1 LIGREAELSEVTEL
15 STTHRLVT
23 LIGEGGIGKTRLG
36 LAVGRQLLPELP
48 DGVWV
53 AELAPLADPDLVPMT
68 VAGALGIELVG
79 GEVSPER
86 VANALGPKQL
96 MLVLDNCEHVIEAA
110 ANMADALLRSGRTV
124 RVLATS
130 REPLRTE
137 GECLYRVPP
146 LSVPAE
152 GAEEMEEVLRHSAVR
167 LFVARAR
174 AGDPH
179 FSPDRRIAAAAGAVC
194 RRLDGI
200 PLAIELAAARGAA
213 LGVEELASRL
223 DDRFHLLT
231 GGRRTALPRHQTLR
245 ATLDWSCEL
254 LPESER
260 IVLRRL
266 AIFAGGFT
274 LAAASAVVTSAE
286 INPLEV
292 VDCVA
297 NLVAKSLVT
306 PEIGDGPTRYRLLET
321 TRAYALEKLTKSSEL
336 GSVAQRHAEYYRDL
350 LERAEAEWKTRP
362 TSDWLADYARQIDN
376 IRAALDW
383 SFSTS
388 GNPSIG
394 VTLTVASVPL
404 WFQMSMMEECRR
416 YLEKALPGLEPRANG
431 DAYLAMRLF
440 AALGASLF
448 LTGGTLPETG
458 AAWTKA
464 LKVAE
469 SLGDTEYQAGALWGL
484 YACHIASGECRMALA
499 FAQRFRSLAAN
510 TSNPANLLIGDR
522 MTGFVLHYLGDLA
535 DARLHIDRML
545 DRYIAPVQRSHT
557 IGFQFDQSVL
567 ARIALARIL
576 WLQGFPDQAIRTA
589 QRGVEDARALDTALA
604 LCNVLAEAACPVAYL
619 VGDVAALEH
628 FVVMLLDQS
637 GRHALT
643 AWQAWGRIFEGM
655 LLITGDEIVSGLDLL
670 RTALSELR
678 ETRYLVRYTAS
689 LGALAEGLG
698 RVGQIAQGIAA
709 IDEALSISERNE
721 ERWYFAELLRI
732 KGELRLAE
740 GATRGAAAAED
751 HFRQA
756 LDWAHRQGALSWELR
771 AATSLARLWRDQ
783 DRSKDAH
790 YLLARIYDQF
800 TEGFETADLRTAKA
814 LIRDL
819 R

>member
-1 LIGREAELSEVTEL
+1 
-15 STTHRLVT
+15 
-23 LIGEGGIGKTRLG
+23 
-36 LAVGRQLLPELP
+36 
-48 DGVWV
+48 
-53 AELAPLADPDLVPMT
+53 
-68 VAGALGIELVG
+68 
-79 GEVSPER
+79 
-86 VANALGPKQL
+86 

-110 ANMADALLRSGRTV
+110 ANMADALLRSARTV
-124 RVLATS
+124 RMLATS
-130 REPLRTE
+130 REPLRTA

-146 LSVPAE
+146 LSFPAE
-152 GAEEMEEVLRHSAVR
+152 GTADVDEVLQHSAVR

-179 FSPDRRIAAAAGAVC
+179 LSPDRRIAAAAGAVC

-213 LGVEELASRL
+213 LGIEELASRL

-231 GGRRTALPRHQTLR
+231 GGRRTALARHQTLR
-245 ATLDWSCEL
+245 ATIDWSYEL

-274 LAAASAVVTSAE
+274 LAAASAVATSPE
-286 INPLEV
+286 INALEV

-297 NLVAKSLVT
+297 NLVTKSLLT
-306 PEIGDGPTRYRLLET
+306 PGVGDAPARYRLLET
-321 TRAYALEKLTKSSEL
+321 ARAYALEKLTKSSEL
-336 GSVAQRHAEYYRDL
+336 ESVAQRHAEYYRDL
-350 LERAEAEWKTRP
+350 FERAEAEWETRP
-362 TSDWLADYARQIDN
+362 TSDWLADYAWQIDN
-376 IRAALDW
+376 LRAALDW

-416 YLEKALPGLEPRANG
+416 YVEKALPGLEPRANE

-448 LTGGTLPETG
+448 LTEGTLPETG

-484 YACHIASGECRMALA
+484 YACHISSGECRMALA

-670 RTALSELR
+670 GTALSELR

-783 DRSKDAH
+783 DRSKDA
-790 YLLARIYDQF
+790 YELLARIYHRF

-814 LIRDL
+814 LIGDL